1 MKTYVWEYVG
11 GLTTNWHSGGA
22 LLIITDGDPQDEWK
36 QYRSNQIAAGDDWD
50 DQESLTKELP
60 EPSFSY
66 DCTAPFKGV
75 WVFEDAGCC

>member
-11 GLTTNWHSGGA
+11 GLTTNWHNGGA

-36 QYRSNQIAAGDDWD
+36 QYRSNQED
-50 DQESLTKELP
+50 LTEELP